1 MSVNNGNCST
11 SPYCK
16 CATLT
21 SGENV
26 CTQQMNCEY
35 AAECDANDRCEKDG
49 SVCVLDS
56 RCPEKRLCYAI
67 SLFDAELCP
76 PFTATAN
83 DD

>member
-1 MSVNNGNCST
+1 
-11 SPYCK
+11 
-16 CATLT
+16 
-21 SGENV
+21 
-26 CTQQMNCEY
+26 MNCEY

-76 PFTATAN
+76 PFTATVN